1 MNWNWMEKDFASLR
15 NARDPAE
22 GRLADL
28 APGPD
33 RVAVLDPEAGPGRVA
48 VLGLAAVPGPRTD
61 PSLAIVLNHEAGPN
75 PRTEAIARK
84 TGAVEIRKGPNLA
97 IEASHVTVPSL
108 VIGPGPD
115 HETVQT
121 LNRSLGRDL
130 VLNPGMIKKKHRIT
144 KNLEK
149 KIIRENQTKKSSPEE
164 IFEEKPYLLKP
175 ALHCENLLKMTLK
188 KTNISIFYHFR

>member
-1 MNWNWMEKDFASLR
+1 MNWNWMEKDFVSLK

-22 GRLADL
+22 GRLAD
-28 APGPD
+28 P
-33 RVAVLDPEAGPGRVA
+33 
-48 VLGLAAVPGPRTD
+48 VPGPRTG

-75 PRTEAIARK
+75 PRTEATARK

-108 VIGPGPD
+108 AIDPGPD

-130 VLNPGMIKKKHRIT
+130 VLNPGMIKEKHRIT
-144 KNLEK
+144 KKFEK
-149 KIIRENQTKKSSPEE
+149 KSRQPNKEII
-164 IFEEKPYLLKP
+164 
-175 ALHCENLLKMTLK
+175 AG
-188 KTNISIFYHFR
+188 

>member
-48 VLGLAAVPGPRTD
+48 VLGLAAVPGPRTG

-75 PRTEAIARK
+75 PRTEATARK

-108 VIGPGPD
+108 AIGPGPD

-121 LNRSLGRDL
+121 LNRSLDRDL
-130 VLNPGMIKKKHRIT
+130 VLNPGMIKEKHRIT
-144 KNLEK
+144 KKFEK
-149 KIIRENQTKKSSPEE
+149 KIATTKQRNHRRKR
-164 IFEEKPYLLKP
+164 FLKRNP
-175 ALHCENLLKMTLK
+175 TC
-188 KTNISIFYHFR
+188 

>member
-1 MNWNWMEKDFASLR
+1 MG

-22 GRLADL
+22 GLLADL

-33 RVAVLDPEAGPGRVA
+33 RVA
-48 VLGLAAVPGPRTD
+48 VLGLAAVPGPRTG
-61 PSLAIVLNHEAGPN
+61 PSLVIVLNHEAGPN
-75 PRTEAIARK
+75 PRTEVTARK

-115 HETVQT
+115 HETVQI

-130 VLNPGMIKKKHRIT
+130 VLNPGMIKK
-144 KNLEK
+144 LAS
-149 KIIRENQTKKSSPEE
+149 Q
-164 IFEEKPYLLKP
+164 
-175 ALHCENLLKMTLK
+175 
-188 KTNISIFYHFR
+188 

>member
-1 MNWNWMEKDFASLR
+1 MEKDFVSLR

-48 VLGLAAVPGPRTD
+48 APGLAAVPGPRTG

-75 PRTEAIARK
+75 PLTEATARK

-144 KNLEK
+144 KKFEK
-149 KIIRENQTKKSSPEE
+149 KKEFAKTKQRNHRRKRFLKRNPTS
-164 IFEEKPYLLKP
+164 LKP